1 MEENKFLIE
10 FGQRVKSRRLQLG
23 LSQEDLSKRCDYAAR
38 SSINRIEQGK
48 LDLPQSKIMQ
58 LSNALQTTPAWL
70 MGWSESDYVPPQKE
84 EEYDLTA
91 LEKKVITEFRAA
103 DTITRGMVLRALSLD
118 EEEEKRNS
126 KGNSA

>member
-70 MGWSESDYVPPQKE
+70 MGWSESDYTPPQKE
-84 EEYDLTA
+84 EDELTA
-91 LEKKVITEFRAA
+91 LEKKVLTEFRAA
-103 DTITRGMVLRALSLD
+103 DAITRGMVLRALSLD